1 MFLLWLPLRPRL
13 IIMWQYQITSLN
25 PSSRYIQVTF
35 KASVNSETTEV
46 RLPKWRPGRYELGN
60 FAKNVRDFLIV
71 DDKGNNVE
79 FEKNGSHSWLVQTAT
94 CNEIVITFN
103 YYANQL
109 DAGACFTDV
118 DFLYVNPVHCMPY
131 LEGMLH
137 TECVLTIDVDVE
149 WEIACGLKPLSKNVL
164 LAPSYHELVDS
175 PFIASASMKHDVF
188 VVNEVKFHLWFQG
201 EVNPDFEKIKKDFI
215 AYTQKQFEVMGS
227 FPVAE
232 YHYLILITPYRFYH
246 GVEHTTSTVL
256 ALGPGY
262 SLMKPEFYKELLGV
276 ASHELFHTWNV
287 KTLRPK
293 DFVQYDYSHENYSR
307 LGWVYEGFTTYYGD
321 LFLARSG
328 FFTMQDWFAE
338 VNVRL
343 QKHFDNDARFRYSV
357 ADSSFDTW
365 LDGYVPGAPHRKTN
379 IYDEGSIIA
388 MMLDLYLR
396 RASKN
401 LNSLDKLFKKLYD
414 DFSGHHRGYQTEDI
428 LNLAIEMSDAGVK
441 NIFDN
446 YIHGN
451 NNTEPFLNELL
462 HEVGCYITRT
472 PSKNAQE
479 RCFGFKTIQEAGIT
493 KVANVYPGS
502 LAELAGLAKDDE
514 IAAVNGWKV
523 ENNLNDLLQ
532 LFNTVELTVFSQKKM
547 KSINLV
553 VSEKRYFDTIKMGTI
568 TDASEAQKAA
578 FKSWTNL

>member
-1 MFLLWLPLRPRL
+1 MFHLWLPLQPRF
-13 IIMWQYQITSLN
+13 IIMWHYQITSPN
-25 PSSRYIQVTF
+25 PASRYIQVTF
-35 KASVNSETTEV
+35 KASVNTETSEV

-60 FAKNVRDFLIV
+60 FAKNVRDFSIV
-71 DDKGNNVE
+71 DEQGKKVA
-79 FEKNGSHSWLVQTAT
+79 FEKSGSHSWLVSTAA
-94 CNEIVITFN
+94 CNEISITFN

-109 DAGACFTDV
+109 DAGACFTDT

-164 LAPSYHELVDS
+164 HAPSYHDLVDS
-175 PFIASASMKHDVF
+175 PFIASASMKHDSF
-188 VVNEVKFHLWFQG
+188 VVNDVKFHLWFQG
-201 EVNPDFEKIKKDFI
+201 EVNPDFEKIKKDFV
-215 AYTQKQFEVMGS
+215 AYTQKQFEMMNT

-293 DFVQYDYSHENYSR
+293 DFVQYDYSQENYSR

-328 FFTMQDWFAE
+328 FFSMQDWFAE

-388 MMLDLYLR
+388 MMLDLYIR

-401 LNSLDKLFKKLYD
+401 LNSLDTLFKKLYD

-441 NIFDN
+441 IIFDD

-451 NNTEPFLNELL
+451 INTEPLLNELL

-472 PSKNAQE
+472 PSKNVQE
-479 RCFGFKTIQEAGIT
+479 RSFGFKTIQDAGIT

-514 IAAVNGWKV
+514 IAAVNRWKV

-532 LFNTVELTVFSQKKM
+532 LCNTVELIVFSQKKM
-547 KSINLV
+547 KTINMT
-553 VSEKRYFDTIKMGTI
+553 SSDIRYFDSVKIGNI

>member
-1 MFLLWLPLRPRL
+1 
-13 IIMWQYQITSLN
+13 MWHYQITSPN
-25 PSSRYIQVTF
+25 PASRYIQVTF
-35 KASVNSETTEV
+35 KASVTAETTEV

-60 FAKNVRDFLIV
+60 FAKNVRDFSIV
-71 DDKGNNVE
+71 DEQGKKVA
-79 FEKNGSHSWLVQTAT
+79 FEKSGSHCWLVNTAA
-94 CNEIVITFN
+94 CNEISITFN

-109 DAGACFTDV
+109 DAGACFTDI

-149 WEIACGLKPLSKNVL
+149 WEIACGLKALSKNVL
-164 LAPSYHELVDS
+164 HAPSYHELVDS
-175 PFIASASMKHDVF
+175 PFIASASLKHDIF

-201 EVNPDFEKIKKDFI
+201 EVNPDFKRIKKDFI

-293 DFVQYDYSHENYSR
+293 DFVQYDYSQENYCR

-328 FFTMQDWFAE
+328 FFSMQDWFSE

-396 RASKN
+396 RSSKN
-401 LNSLDKLFKKLYD
+401 LNSLDTLFKKLYE

-441 NIFDN
+441 IIFDD

-451 NNTEPFLNELL
+451 KNTEPFLNELL

-472 PSKNAQE
+472 PSKNVQE
-479 RCFGFKTIQEAGIT
+479 RSFGFKTIQDAGIT

-502 LAELAGLAKDDE
+502 LAELAGLAKEDE

-532 LFNTVELTVFSQKKM
+532 LYNQVELTIFSQKKM

-553 VSEKRYFDTIKMGTI
+553 SSDKRYFDTIKMGSI
-568 TDASEAQKAA
+568 TDKSEAQKAA

>member
-1 MFLLWLPLRPRL
+1 
-13 IIMWQYQITSLN
+13 MWQYQISSSN
-25 PSSRYIQVTF
+25 PSTRYIQVAF
-35 KASVNSETTEV
+35 KSNVNSDSTLV
-46 RLPKWRPGRYELGN
+46 KLPKWRPGRYELGN
-60 FAKNVRDFLIV
+60 FAKNIRDFKIT
-71 DDKGNNVE
+71 DEHGNPVQ
-79 FEKNGSHSWLVQTAT
+79 FEKIDSHCWMVNTVA
-94 CNEIVITFN
+94 CNEMTIKFN

-109 DAGACFTDV
+109 DAGACFTDT
-118 DFLYVNPVHCMPY
+118 DFLYVNPIHCMPY
-131 LEGMLH
+131 LADMLH
-137 TECVLTIDVDVE
+137 TECVLTIDVDVA

-164 LAPSYHELVDS
+164 HAASYHDLVDS
-175 PFIASASMKHDVF
+175 PFIASASMHHDSFDVDG
-188 VVNEVKFHLWFQG
+188 VKFHLWFQG
-201 EVNPDFEKIKKDFI
+201 EVNPDLDRIKKDFI
-215 AYTQKQFEVMGS
+215 AYTQKQFEVMGT

-293 DFVQYDYSHENYSR
+293 DFVQYDYSQENYSR

-401 LNSLDKLFKKLYD
+401 LNSLDTLFKKLYD

-441 NIFDN
+441 IIFDD
-446 YIHGN
+446 YIHGTK
-451 NNTEPFLNELL
+451 NTESFLNELL
-462 HEVGCYITRT
+462 HEVGCYVSRI
-472 PSKNAQE
+472 PAKNTQE
-479 RCFGFKTIQEAGIT
+479 RCFGFKTIQEQGNT
-493 KVANVYPGS
+493 KVGSIYPGS

-523 ENNLNDLLQ
+523 ESNLSDLLQ
-532 LFNTVELTVFSQKKM
+532 LYNIVDLTVFSQKKM

-553 VSEKRYFDTIKMGTI
+553 ASDNRYFDTIKLGTI

>member
-1 MFLLWLPLRPRL
+1 
-13 IIMWQYQITSLN
+13 
-25 PSSRYIQVTF
+25 
-35 KASVNSETTEV
+35 
-46 RLPKWRPGRYELGN
+46 
-60 FAKNVRDFLIV
+60 
-71 DDKGNNVE
+71 
-79 FEKNGSHSWLVQTAT
+79 
-94 CNEIVITFN
+94 
-103 YYANQL
+103 
-109 DAGACFTDV
+109 
-118 DFLYVNPVHCMPY
+118 
-131 LEGMLH
+131 
-137 TECVLTIDVDVE
+137 
-149 WEIACGLKPLSKNVL
+149 
-164 LAPSYHELVDS
+164 
-175 PFIASASMKHDVF
+175 
-188 VVNEVKFHLWFQG
+188 
-201 EVNPDFEKIKKDFI
+201 
-215 AYTQKQFEVMGS
+215 
-227 FPVAE
+227 
-232 YHYLILITPYRFYH
+232 
-246 GVEHTTSTVL
+246 
-256 ALGPGY
+256 
-262 SLMKPEFYKELLGV
+262 MKPEFYKELLGV

-293 DFVQYDYSHENYSR
+293 DFVQYDYSQENYSR

-401 LNSLDKLFKKLYD
+401 LNSLDTLFKKLYD

-441 NIFDN
+441 IIFDD
-446 YIHGN
+446 YIHGTK
-451 NNTEPFLNELL
+451 NTESFLNELL
-462 HEVGCYITRT
+462 HEVGCYVSRI
-472 PSKNAQE
+472 PAKNTQE
-479 RCFGFKTIQEAGIT
+479 RCFGFKTIQEQGNT
-493 KVANVYPGS
+493 KVGSIYPGS

-523 ENNLNDLLQ
+523 ESNLSDLLQ
-532 LFNTVELTVFSQKKM
+532 LYNIVDLTVFSQKKM

-553 VSEKRYFDTIKMGTI
+553 ASDNRYFDTIKLGTI

>member
-1 MFLLWLPLRPRL
+1 
-13 IIMWQYQITSLN
+13 MWQYQITSPN

-46 RLPKWRPGRYELGN
+46 RLPKWRPGRYELGH

-71 DDKGNNVE
+71 DDNGNNVA

-109 DAGACFTDV
+109 DAGACFTDA
-118 DFLYVNPVHCMPY
+118 DFIYVNPVHCMPY

-164 LAPSYHELVDS
+164 HAPSYHDLVDS
-175 PFIASASMKHDVF
+175 PFIASASMKHDTF

-201 EVNPDFEKIKKDFI
+201 EVNPDFERIKKDFI

-293 DFVQYDYSHENYSR
+293 DFVQYDYSQENYSR

-328 FFTMQDWFAE
+328 FFTMQDWFNE

-388 MMLDLYLR
+388 MILDLYLS

-401 LNSLDKLFKKLYD
+401 LNSLDTLFKKLYD

-428 LNLAIEMSDAGVK
+428 LNLAIEMSDVGVK
-441 NIFDN
+441 IIFDD

-451 NNTEPFLNELL
+451 KNAEPLLNELL
-462 HEVGCYITRT
+462 HEVGCYISRI
-472 PSKNAQE
+472 PAKNIHE
-479 RCFGFKTIQEAGIT
+479 SCFGFKTIQEAGIT
-493 KVANVYPGS
+493 KVSNVYPES

-523 ENNLNDLLQ
+523 ESNLNDLLQ
-532 LFNTVELTVFSQKKM
+532 LCNIVELTVFSQKKM
-547 KSINLV
+547 KSINLAA
-553 VSEKRYFDTIKMGTI
+553 SEKRYFDTIKMGTI
-568 TDASEAQKAA
+568 KDASEAQKAA